1 MSDHQTADHAVKIA
15 GITCLVRNAKC
26 LDAAHG
32 LFRQVGVI
40 KDDKIRRLWNRTCI
54 EVHPVVHDADDLG
67 LVIIVE
73 LRSAVVFACEA
84 DYIES

>member
-40 KDDKIRRLWNRTCI
+40 KDDKIRSFGT
-54 EVHPVVHDADDLG
+54 G
-67 LVIIVE
+67 LA
-73 LRSAVVFACEA
+73 LK
-84 DYIES
+84 YTQ